1 MKRKYELSPLKEE
14 QHLKKLYDGV
24 QRFCARHPRF
34 GIPNLMLFISIGAA
48 IVYILTQFNILDLKS
63 MLVFN
68 RALILR
74 GQIWR
79 LFTFIF
85 VPMESSHIL
94 LLAISEEL

>member
-1 MKRKYELSPLKEE
+1 MS
-14 QHLKKLYDGV
+14 KLRNRFE
-24 QRFCARHPRF
+24 RFCLKNRNI
-34 GIPNLMLFISIGAA
+34 GIPNLMLFLSIGAA

-79 LFTFIF
+79 LFT
-85 VPMESSHIL
+85 
-94 LLAISEEL
+94 